1 LVRSQPSEAIWRVQ
15 IDAEETS
22 AAYHP
27 ATSPETAG
35 LFVCGPS
42 AGGHMAD
49 DGMLRLAEPLRG
61 AGLGVVT
68 FDFLYRR
75 RGNRRPD
82 PMPDLQRCFSAV
94 VTSAIQRLGR
104 PQSLILGGRSMG
116 GRIASMLAAGGF
128 DCDALLLLA
137 YPLHPAGEPERLRAS
152 HLPRITVP
160 TLCFNGTR
168 DRLCRQDLME
178 AAIAPLGTRWT
189 MHWVQDA
196 DHSFAVLRSSERTT
210 ADVMDEI
217 GRATRD
223 WLAGL
228 S

>member
-1 LVRSQPSEAIWRVQ
+1 
-15 IDAEETS
+15 
-22 AAYHP
+22 
-27 ATSPETAG
+27 
-35 LFVCGPS
+35 
-42 AGGHMAD
+42 MAD

-75 RGNRRPD
+75 RGSRRPD
-82 PMPDLQRCFSAV
+82 PMPDLQRCFTAV

-104 PQSLILGGRSMG
+104 PRSLILGGRSMG

-137 YPLHPAGEPERLRAS
+137 YPLHPAGEPERLRAA
-152 HLPRITVP
+152 HLARIAVP

-178 AAIAPLGTRWT
+178 SAIAPLGTRWT
-189 MHWVQDA
+189 MHWVPDA
-196 DHSFAVLRSSERTT
+196 DHSFAVLRSSGRTT